1 MVSHAKIVIFLQKQ
15 IYMKR
20 IFTILALAASTIG
33 MQAQS
38 LEQFFCS
45 TPDSIQPYIKKL
57 DREALVLSIDRTKKD
72 TLATM
77 TIAMGG
83 DITIT
88 HLTPQLIVFHPSR
101 VLTMEY
107 AKLPSEGD
115 SVYCVISTYKAP
127 EAESNVKIYDKDW
140 KLLSS
145 LDISDK
151 AKLARPD
158 TISEARFEE
167 IIHTQDIKMTVANID
182 KNDSQTL
189 NVQFSMPMMDSEEKK
204 EFLPVNLQT
213 SLKWDGKTFN

>member
-1 MVSHAKIVIFLQKQ
+1 MVSHAKVVIFLQKQ

-20 IFTILALAASTIG
+20 IITILALAASTIG

-45 TPDSIQPYIKKL
+45 TPDSVQPYIKKL
-57 DREALVLSIDRTKKD
+57 DREALVLSVDRTKD

-83 DITIT
+83 DMTLT
-88 HLTPQLIVFHPSR
+88 HLSPSLIVFHPSK

-107 AKLPSEGD
+107 AQLPAEGD

-127 EAESNVKIYDKDW
+127 EAESNVKIYSKDW

-158 TISEARFEE
+158 TISEARFDE
-167 IIHTQDIKMTVANID
+167 IIKSQDFKMTMASID
-182 KNDSQTL
+182 KKDSQTL

-204 EFLPVNLQT
+204 AFLPVNLQT
-213 SLKWDGKTFN
+213 TLKWDGKTFN